1 MRLAVLAAVLAC
13 FAAAPALADDAAD
26 LAAAKST
33 IAAAKLSADSDLY
46 MWCGAAMMIVAQVT
60 KDSAPDKSKAAT
72 DDANTLFTK
81 ASASLTADGV
91 TQDNLGGMM
100 TAYMTL
106 ASAQLV
112 TQTDPPSHNTD
123 DCDAAKAK

>member
-26 LAAAKST
+26 LTAAKAT
-33 IAAAKLSADSDLY
+33 IAAAKLSANSDLY

-91 TQDNLGGMM
+91 TQDNFGGMM

-106 ASAQLV
+106 ATAQLV
-112 TQTDPPSHNTD
+112 TQTDPLSHQTD